1 MAIPSKKRRGR
12 PPTRTEPAAE
22 IMTIP
27 EAAEYLLTHPST
39 IYRLLAEHQ
48 IPGFRLGGGWR
59 FQRSAIDQWIRDQQ
73 MKPIGRLRKVQ
84 S

>member
-12 PPTRTEPAAE
+12 PPTRTEPGPE

-27 EAAEYLLTHPST
+27 EVAEYLLCHPTT

-48 IPGFRLGGGWR
+48 IPGFQLGSDWR
-59 FQRSAIDQWIRDQQ
+59 FQRSAIAQWIRDQQ
-73 MKPIGRLRKVQ
+73 MKPIGRPRKVKL
-84 S
+84 